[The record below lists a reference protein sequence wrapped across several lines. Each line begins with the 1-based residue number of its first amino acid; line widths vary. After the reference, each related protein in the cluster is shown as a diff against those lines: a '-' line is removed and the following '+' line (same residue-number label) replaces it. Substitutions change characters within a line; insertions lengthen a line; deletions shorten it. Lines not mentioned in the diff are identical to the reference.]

1 MKGYGLRAQEPS
13 RETQISRESFE
24 LILHTTRYW
33 SPEEQTPPI
42 FSPFGPI
49 AAQESARHVFIG
61 SCKQAPPRLFSRA
74 SKLHRQ
80 GARLPFSEWYCSL
93 GLDPQPQNY
102 FNI

>member
-24 LILHTTRYW
+24 LILHTARYW
-33 SPEEQTPPI
+33 FPEEQSPPT

-74 SKLHRQ
+74 SKYHHQ
-80 GARLPFSEWYCSL
+80 GALLPFTEWYRILIHSHKITL
-93 GLDPQPQNY
+93 IIY
-102 FNI
+102 I